1 MMNRSPPGIEKRV
14 TPGPSCARG
23 LRRALTVATLL
34 CAVFAATGCQWG
46 RSRGYWQD
54 AQPPAAADARALHA
68 RWQRTALC
76 DCGTRQLV
84 SATEAEPY
92 SAEAAGLYYGA
103 ALASARCLD
112 AADVDDAVRRVAWET
127 YQASSKGLLAALA
140 RQTPSSVG
148 GPLVVTV
155 DGQAAPLTVSMH
167 GFAWDAED
175 FQRLTVVESYC
186 AESLSRVHRRC
197 GVGVPV
203 VIERR
208 QRTGRADERFLPARS
223 VFAATAVLRPAS
235 RDEACATGTAATLDL
250 YNPHAIA
257 TIGFGGRRMPLA
269 GDLSAA
275 LAYHGIRE
283 SPAVN
288 PITWFL
294 DPGASTGDE
303 GLYFLEPYQPGKIP
317 IVFVHGLVSSP
328 STWTDMV
335 NDLRATPGFDEHYQV
350 WAFRYATGSSFLR
363 AAAHLRRSLYE
374 AAATVDPHGEDAAL
388 DSMVLVGH
396 SMGGLVSKLQ
406 VVDSGDTLWRSVAA
420 RPLEQIAADAATRQ
434 ELAEVLFFERNPHVR
449 RVVFIA
455 VPHGGS
461 SWATRPVGRVA
472 SSLVRGDAT
481 RDAMHARLI
490 ADNPDVFAPAVQ
502 RRLPTSID
510 MLEPSN
516 PLLVAIRGLPVSP
529 EVRVHSVIGT
539 GGMFSAVEPSD
550 GVVPAASAYHAS
562 AETTTYI
569 PARHER
575 VHREEEAVRKVQ
587 AILAQHLAEYAAAS
601 AQAKRAVVNRDG
613 R

>member
-1 MMNRSPPGIEKRV
+1 MNRSPSGISKRAE
-14 TPGPSCARG
+14 PKPSRAG
-23 LRRALTVATLL
+23 GTRRAAILATLL
-34 CAVFAATGCQWG
+34 CAATGCQWG

-54 AQPPAAADARALHA
+54 AQPPAVADARELHA
-68 RWQRTALC
+68 RWQRSSLQ
-76 DCGTRQLV
+76 DCGTRPLL
-84 SATEAEPY
+84 AAAELGPC
-92 SAEAAGLYYGA
+92 SAEAASRYYGA
-103 ALASARCLD
+103 ALASVQCLD
-112 AADVDDAVRRVAWET
+112 AEDVDEAGRCIALET
-127 YQASSKGLLAALA
+127 YHASTKGLLVALA
-140 RQTPSSVG
+140 RQTPASAG
-148 GPLVVTV
+148 GPFIVTV
-155 DGQAAPLTVSMH
+155 DGHAMQIAVSMH

-175 FQRLTVVESYC
+175 FQRLTVVESYRV
-186 AESLSRVHRRC
+186 ESLSRVHRRR

-203 VIERR
+203 VIERL
-208 QRTGRADERFLPARS
+208 QRTGRAGERFLPERS
-223 VFAATAVLRPAS
+223 VFAATAVLRPVA
-235 RDEACATGTAATLDL
+235 RDDTSAIGTAATLDL
-250 YNPHAIA
+250 YDPHAIA
-257 TIGFGGRRMPLA
+257 AVDFGGRRMPLA

-275 LAYHGIRE
+275 LAYYAIRE

-288 PITWFL
+288 PISWFL

-317 IVFVHGLVSSP
+317 VVFVHGLVSSP

-335 NDLRATPGFDEHYQV
+335 NDLRATPGFDERHQV

-374 AAATVDPHGEDAAL
+374 AVATVDPHGEDGAL
-388 DSMVLVGH
+388 RSMVLVGH

-406 VVDSGDTLWRSVAA
+406 VVDSRDRLWRSVAA

-461 SWATRPVGRVA
+461 SWATRPVGRFA
-472 SSLVRGDAT
+472 SSLVRGDEA
-481 RDAMHARLI
+481 RNAMHARLI
-490 ADNPDVFAPAVQ
+490 ADNPGVFAPAVE
-502 RRLPTSID
+502 RRLPTSVD

-516 PLLVAIRGLPVSP
+516 PLLVAIRGLPVVP

-550 GVVPAASAYHAS
+550 GVVPAASAVHGAVQS
-562 AETTTYI
+562 TTYI
-569 PARHER
+569 HARHER
-575 VHREEEAVRKVQ
+575 VHREEETVRKLRAV
-587 AILAQHLAEYAAAS
+587 LAQHLAEYAAAS
-601 AQAKRAVVNRDG
+601 AQAKRDVVSRDG